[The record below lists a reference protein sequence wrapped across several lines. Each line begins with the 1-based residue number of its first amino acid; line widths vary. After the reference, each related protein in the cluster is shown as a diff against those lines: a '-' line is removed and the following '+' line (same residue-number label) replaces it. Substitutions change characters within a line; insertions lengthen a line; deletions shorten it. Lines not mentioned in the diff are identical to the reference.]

1 MINKAGCVVPMLIV
15 SILPHAEIGP
25 NDHRKD
31 ASHFTIIQN
40 RFGPYLLMKW
50 MVLSWWQKKIYL
62 NPMLIFSASQIF
74 KKNNRSYGYAIIIK
88 MIILLSTILDKRC
101 QRISKTWK
109 SWLQSRIRYF
119 DWSWKNKIEI
129 QQIFIK
135 LCPSFATST
144 RKRRTNFGQLSS
156 FFLFC

>member
-1 MINKAGCVVPMLIV
+1 MIRYHPNCSGDMEQGKTWWPRV
-15 SILPHAEIGP
+15 SMVNI
-25 NDHRKD
+25 
-31 ASHFTIIQN
+31 IIQN
-40 RFGPYLLMKW
+40 RFGRYLLMKW

-74 KKNNRSYGYAIIIK
+74 KKNNRSYGYATIIK
-88 MIILLSTILDKRC
+88 MIILLSTILDKRY

-119 DWSWKNKIEI
+119 DWSWENKIEI

-156 FFLFC
+156 FFFYFVKTFLFS